1 MARRPGNACDD
12 RRREAGTSICYLTDS
27 CVANS
32 RRRIGGCGPAISG
45 CRTDGPL
52 RDDGVFQTGG
62 RREERKRARRR
73 HRLTGL
79 LRAGLPVGP
88 RGFEPRTCGLR
99 VWSERAGQSA
109 VYLLSCAFASQC
121 YPWFPVASCSFT
133 GIRRGTTPCLALSFR
148 SRSRPGE
155 NRIRL
160 VPEGDMDR
168 AEGDEYSLREIEFC
182 AVESGDYAD
191 AVGRLSQM
199 TESDVGDELIT
210 WCAPPLG

>member
-99 VWSERAGQSA
+99 VWCEAPGQRAARPMSW
-109 VYLLSCAFASQC
+109 AFASHS
-121 YPWFPVASCSFT
+121 YPSFLVVFPFLHGDKTGRHVRRVVICGACQGIFSNVTDPTLLGGRARRSRMHEPGVRWSIVGRIERVASGDLGGVLRDVC
-133 GIRRGTTPCLALSFR
+133 RRG
-148 SRSRPGE
+148 SR
-155 NRIRL
+155 L
-160 VPEGDMDR
+160 
-168 AEGDEYSLREIEFC
+168 
-182 AVESGDYAD
+182 
-191 AVGRLSQM
+191 
-199 TESDVGDELIT
+199 
-210 WCAPPLG
+210 

>member
-1 MARRPGNACDD
+1 MARRPGNACGD

-32 RRRIGGCGPAISG
+32 KRRIGGCGPAISG

-99 VWSERAGQSA
+99 VRARLRLMAQGSRRGPVNERATTRNDGVARERKHTAHGSGRGNAAGQRSESRHLA
-109 VYLLSCAFASQC
+109 KVGVAGSN
-121 YPWFPVASCSFT
+121 PVV
-133 GIRRGTTPCLALSFR
+133 R
-148 SRSRPGE
+148 SRK
-155 NRIRL
+155 
-160 VPEGDMDR
+160 
-168 AEGDEYSLREIEFC
+168 
-182 AVESGDYAD
+182 
-191 AVGRLSQM
+191 
-199 TESDVGDELIT
+199 
-210 WCAPPLG
+210 